1 LSLQADG
8 RPARSEPDLGGLPA
22 VVTGSSRGLGRAF
35 AEALAAAGAR
45 LVVNGTD
52 PRTTEAAAAAI
63 RERGGQAIACA
74 GSVADPEFCERLLQ
88 ACTDAYG
95 GIGLLVSNAGVTRDR
110 SITRM
115 TAAEFDEVIAVH
127 LRGTWAGGAAAARA
141 MRASGGAILNI
152 TSGAGL
158 FGIFGQA
165 NYAAA
170 KAGIVGLTRVMDMEL
185 GRFGIRV
192 NALAPVAR
200 TDMTAVFDRAEISHE
215 LAFPPPESVAP
226 IVVYLAGDAGR
237 HLHGQIL
244 SFDGTQLSVWSHPEP
259 TSTWTRPDG
268 WTPGAFGD
276 ALTTDVMQYPHPDRW
291 GAGILG

>member
-1 LSLQADG
+1 VN
-8 RPARSEPDLGGLPA
+8 LGGLPS

-35 AEALAAAGAR
+35 AEALAAAGGR
-45 LVVNGTD
+45 VVVNGTD
-52 PRTTEAAAAAI
+52 PQTTEAAAAAI
-63 RERGGQAIACA
+63 REHGGQAIACA
-74 GSVADPEFCERLLQ
+74 GSVTDPEFCERLVQ
-88 ACTDAYG
+88 ACVGEYG
-95 GIGLLVSNAGVTRDR
+95 GIGLLVNNAGVTRDR
-110 SITRM
+110 SLTRM

-127 LRGTWAGGAAAARA
+127 LRGAWACGAAAARA

-200 TDMTAVFDRAEISHE
+200 TDMTAVFDRGEVGHE

-226 IVVYLAGDAGR
+226 IVVYLASDAGR
-237 HLHGQIL
+237 HLHGQVL

-268 WTPGAFGD
+268 WIAGSFGD
-276 ALTTDVMQYPHPDRW
+276 ALTADVMQYPHPDRW

>member
-1 LSLQADG
+1 MTHLD
-8 RPARSEPDLGGLPA
+8 GLPS

-35 AEALAAAGAR
+35 ASALAAAGAR

-52 PRTTEAAAAAI
+52 PQTTEAAALAI
-63 RERGGQAIACA
+63 REQGGQAIACA
-74 GSVADPEFCERLLQ
+74 GSVADPEFCEQLVQ
-88 ACTDAYG
+88 ACVGEYG
-95 GIGLLVSNAGVTRDR
+95 SIGLLVNNAGVTRDR
-110 SITRM
+110 SLTRM
-115 TAAEFDEVIAVH
+115 TAAEWDEVIAVH
-127 LRGTWAGGAAAARA
+127 LRGTWASGAAAARA
-141 MRASGGAILNI
+141 MRAAGGAILNI

-158 FGIFGQA
+158 FGTFGQA

-170 KAGIVGLTRVMDMEL
+170 KAGIIGLTRVMDMEFA
-185 GRFGIRV
+185 RFGIRV

-200 TDMTAVFDRAEISHE
+200 TDMTAIFDCGDVSHE

-226 IVVYLAGDAGR
+226 IVVHLASDAAR

-268 WTPGAFGD
+268 WTPGSFGE
-276 ALTTDVMQYPHPDRW
+276 ALTVGVMQYPHPDRW

>member
-1 LSLQADG
+1 MTYLD
-8 RPARSEPDLGGLPA
+8 GLPS

-35 AEALAAAGAR
+35 ASALAAAGAR

-52 PRTTEAAAAAI
+52 PQTTEAAASAI
-63 RERGGQAIACA
+63 RERGGQAIACV
-74 GSVADPEFCERLLQ
+74 GSVADPEFCEQLIQ
-88 ACTDAYG
+88 ACVGEYG
-95 GIGLLVSNAGVTRDR
+95 SIGLLVNNAGVTRDR
-110 SITRM
+110 SLTRM
-115 TAAEFDEVIAVH
+115 TAAEWDEVIAVH
-127 LRGTWAGGAAAARA
+127 LRGTWACGAAAARA

-158 FGIFGQA
+158 FGTFGQA

-170 KAGIVGLTRVMDMEL
+170 KAGIIGLTRVMDMEL
-185 GRFGIRV
+185 ARFGIRV

-200 TDMTAVFDRAEISHE
+200 TDMTAVFDRGDVSHE

-226 IVVYLAGDAGR
+226 VVVHLASQAAR

-259 TSTWTRPDG
+259 TSTWTQPDG
-268 WTPGAFGD
+268 WTPGSFGD
-276 ALTTDVMQYPHPDRW
+276 ALTADVMQYPHPDRW
-291 GAGILG
+291 GAGILT

>member
-1 LSLQADG
+1 MAG
-8 RPARSEPDLGGLPA
+8 PD
-22 VVTGSSRGLGRAF
+22 
-35 AEALAAAGAR
+35 
-45 LVVNGTD
+45 
-52 PRTTEAAAAAI
+52 
-63 RERGGQAIACA
+63 
-74 GSVADPEFCERLLQ
+74 FCEQLVQ
-88 ACTDAYG
+88 ACVREYG

-110 SITRM
+110 SLTRM
-115 TAAEFDEVIAVH
+115 TAAEWDEVLAVH
-127 LRGTWAGGAAAARA
+127 LRGTWACGAAAARA

-185 GRFGIRV
+185 ARFGIRV

-200 TDMTAVFDRAEISHE
+200 TDMTAVFDRGEVGHE

-226 IVVYLAGDAGR
+226 VVVHLASAAAR
-237 HLHGQIL
+237 HLHGQVL

-259 TSTWTRPDG
+259 TATWTQPDG
-268 WTPGAFGD
+268 WTQGAFGD
-276 ALTTDVMQYPHPDRW
+276 VLTADVLQYPHPDRW

>member
-1 LSLQADG
+1 
-8 RPARSEPDLGGLPA
+8 
-22 VVTGSSRGLGRAF
+22 
-35 AEALAAAGAR
+35 
-45 LVVNGTD
+45 
-52 PRTTEAAAAAI
+52 
-63 RERGGQAIACA
+63 
-74 GSVADPEFCERLLQ
+74 VADPEFCEQLVQ

-95 GIGLLVSNAGVTRDR
+95 GMGLLVNNAGVTRDR
-110 SITRM
+110 SLTRM

-127 LRGTWAGGAAAARA
+127 LRGTWACGAAAARA

-170 KAGIVGLTRVMDMEL
+170 KAGIIGLTRVMDMEL
-185 GRFGIRV
+185 GRFGIRA

-200 TDMTAVFDRAEISHE
+200 TDMTAVFDRGEVGHE
-215 LAFPPPESVAP
+215 LAFPPPDSVAP
-226 IVVYLAGDAGR
+226 IVVYLASDAAR

-268 WTPGAFGD
+268 WTSESFGE
-276 ALTTDVMQYPHPDRW
+276 ALTPDIMQYPHPDRW

>member
-1 LSLQADG
+1 VTRLD
-8 RPARSEPDLGGLPA
+8 GLPS

-35 AEALAAAGAR
+35 ASALAAAGAR

-52 PRTTEAAAAAI
+52 PQTTEAVASAI

-74 GSVADPEFCERLLQ
+74 GSVADPELCERLVQ
-88 ACTDAYG
+88 TCVGEYG
-95 GIGLLVSNAGVTRDR
+95 GIGLLVNNAGVTRDR
-110 SITRM
+110 SLTRM
-115 TAAEFDEVIAVH
+115 TPAEWDEVIAVH
-127 LRGTWAGGAAAARA
+127 LRGTWACGAAAARA

-158 FGIFGQA
+158 FGTFGQA

-170 KAGIVGLTRVMDMEL
+170 KAGIIGLTRVMDMEFA
-185 GRFGIRV
+185 RFGIRV

-200 TDMTAVFDRAEISHE
+200 TDMTAVFDRGDVSHE
-215 LAFPPPESVAP
+215 LAFPTPESVAP
-226 IVVYLAGDAGR
+226 IVVHLAGEAAR

-244 SFDGTQLSVWSHPEP
+244 SFDGTQLSIWSHPEP

-268 WTPGAFGD
+268 WTAGSFDD
-276 ALTTDVMQYPHPDRW
+276 ALTADVMQYPHPDRW
-291 GAGILG
+291 GAGIRG